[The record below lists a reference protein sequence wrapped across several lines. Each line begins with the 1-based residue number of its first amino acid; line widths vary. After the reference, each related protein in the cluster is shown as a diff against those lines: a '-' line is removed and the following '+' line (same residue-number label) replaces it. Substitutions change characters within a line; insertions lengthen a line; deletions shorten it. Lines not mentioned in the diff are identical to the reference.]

1 MKNFWLAYEKINPKL
16 LVTSDKFD
24 VFRRYG
30 NPLESAKYTKFED
43 HERLNGKF
51 LLDLKDDRIKLLDLL
66 ANGLSLVA
74 KFNNA
79 DVLEVNLNDLAKK
92 FSRFFGVNGKF

>member
-1 MKNFWLAYEKINPKL
+1 LKNFWLGYEKINPKL

-92 FSRFFGVNGKF
+92 FSRFFRVNGKF